1 MDKRVEKIVQKL
13 DMKPHPEGGFFKE
26 TYRSNGVIPK
36 EALSDGFD
44 EQRNYCTAIYFLL
57 TADIFSAFHR
67 IKQDEIWHFYEGN
80 AIDIHVIDTQGVY
93 TKHTVG
99 MNIDDGEFPQLV
111 VPAGAW
117 FASGLSKQN
126 GYALVGCTVAPGF
139 DFADFELAER
149 TQLIRQYSQYEDVI
163 TRFTR
168 V

>member
-1 MDKRVEKIVQKL
+1 MERRIEKIVQKL

-26 TYRSNGVIPK
+26 TYRSKGVVPK
-36 EALSDGFD
+36 EALSDEFGA
-44 EQRNYCTAIYFLL
+44 QRNFCTAIYFLL
-57 TADIFSAFHR
+57 TADNFSAFHR

-80 AIDIHVIDTQGVY
+80 AIDIHVIDVHGVY
-93 TKHTVG
+93 EKHVVG
-99 MNIDDGEFPQLV
+99 MDIDNGEFPQLV

-149 TQLIRQYSQYEDVI
+149 KDLIQQFPKHKDVI
-163 TRFTR
+163 TKFTR
-168 V
+168 N